1 MSNDFHVELALD
13 VSKHFYNE
21 KKQFLLTRLP
31 NIGEGDWYSFHDSE
45 RRNRKM
51 IYKEVF
57 CIRLSDKYSVI
68 HLMDLVKRVKGILI
82 ECIYTNNKIIYASN
96 SYSKQMN
103 KDNVQQLKQ
112 ITKNNQYTD
121 IVSSIL
127 T

>member
-57 CIRLSDKYSVI
+57 CIRLTNKYSVI
-68 HLMDLVKRVKGILI
+68 HLMNLVKRVKGILI

-103 KDNVQQLKQ
+103 KDKVQQLKQ

-121 IVSSIL
+121 IISSIL

>member
-57 CIRLSDKYSVI
+57 CIRLSNKYSVI
-68 HLMDLVKRVKGILI
+68 HLMNLVKRVKGILI

-103 KDNVQQLKQ
+103 KDKVQQLKQ

>member
-1 MSNDFHVELALD
+1 MSNDIHVELALD

-45 RRNRKM
+45 RKNRKM

-68 HLMDLVKRVKGILI
+68 HLMNLVKRVKGILI

-103 KDNVQQLKQ
+103 KDKVQQLKQ

-121 IVSSIL
+121 IISSIL

>member
-57 CIRLSDKYSVI
+57 CIRLSNKYSVI
-68 HLMDLVKRVKGILI
+68 HLMNLVKRVKGILI

-103 KDNVQQLKQ
+103 KDKVQQLKQ

-121 IVSSIL
+121 IISSIL

>member
-21 KKQFLLTRLP
+21 KKEFLLTRLP

-103 KDNVQQLKQ
+103 KD
-112 ITKNNQYTD
+112 
-121 IVSSIL
+121 
-127 T
+127 

>member
-13 VSKHFYNE
+13 VSKHFYTE

-45 RRNRKM
+45 RKNRKM

-68 HLMDLVKRVKGILI
+68 HLMNLVKRVKGILI

-103 KDNVQQLKQ
+103 KDKVQQLKQ

-121 IVSSIL
+121 IISSIL

>member
-21 KKQFLLTRLP
+21 KKEFLLTRLP

-57 CIRLSDKYSVI
+57 CIRLSNKYSVI
-68 HLMDLVKRVKGILI
+68 HLMNLVKRVKGILI

-103 KDNVQQLKQ
+103 KDKVQQLKQ